1 MTIQTEQLIT
11 ERLSNMA
18 TITVNIQVS
27 KARVFDEVQ
36 KTTEYIASKA
46 VTAEDSGAYERIA
59 AIDANRE
66 QLDRYWME
74 ACGDVAMMLDH
85 WTVSITSQVLS
96 HHPELDAAH
105 DFKVTLAMPTNWPN
119 QYVNA
124 VREKVMSYLVNSIV
138 TKWLLMVMPSQAEAY
153 AALATG
159 ASQQISQLM
168 LLRQRPTMRSSGGG
182 GGGTTGEGAT
192 WINSDTWNQSITWTI
207 N

>member
-1 MTIQTEQLIT
+1 
-11 ERLSNMA
+11 MA

-36 KTTEYIASKA
+36 KTTEYIGHKA
-46 VTAEDSGAYERIA
+46 VSDQDPGAYERIA
-59 AIDANRE
+59 AIDANCE

-74 ACGDVAMMLDH
+74 ACGDVATWLDH

-96 HHPELDAAH
+96 HHPEMDAAH
-105 DFKVTLAMPTNWPN
+105 DFKATLAMPTNWPS
-119 QYVNA
+119 QYVNT

-138 TKWLLMVMPSQAEAY
+138 TKWLLLTMPSQAEAY

-168 LLRQRPTMRSSGGG
+168 LIRQRPAMRSSGGG
-182 GGGTTGEGAT
+182 GGGGGTDGEGLT
-192 WINSDTWNQSITWTI
+192 WITSDIWNQSTTWTT
-207 N
+207 